1 MSETLLYYYV
11 TPKTYFLFSWDCL
24 GGMLNYIKVITLGL
38 WTYWTPSMC
47 YLVIMKNIPITIFFL
62 CEYHHSPHTRYS
74 CTFWRSYVNQVV
86 SSSNHTVSKD
96 ILTTLLLELFKWGII
111 PITTTVSFD
120 ITKLANSIKVSSYVN
135 HRFVYKLAYSWMG
148 TQKNLSKWYNITT
161 YL

>member
-1 MSETLLYYYV
+1 MSWGHVKLHQGNYSGPLDLLD
-11 TPKTYFLFSWDCL
+11 P
-24 GGMLNYIKVITLGL
+24 LNVLSCDYEK
-38 WTYWTPSMC
+38 YS
-47 YLVIMKNIPITIFFL
+47 NNQFFL